1 MIPLMGLDFEVA
13 DGGMG
18 VTHPDIVVLM
28 GILLTKIMGFVSVW
42 VDALGTLPNGYKLA
56 SCFHRFIWL
65 LLPDATADVC
75 R

>member
-1 MIPLMGLDFEVA
+1 MELSFDPA

-18 VTHPDIVVLM
+18 VTHPGIAVLM
-28 GILLTKIMGFVSVW
+28 GILLTKIMGLVSIW
-42 VDALGTLPNGYKLA
+42 VDTLGTLPTGYKLA